1 MPDLNKWVDVEAT
14 QAVSRHTS
22 AGIFAIVCFGLLWLF
37 VHYILPHSWVQLWI
51 ETIDEFILVGLFSVA
66 RRRCPVV
73 FCSENPCFSLATLG
87 GVVFLTSGCNT

>member
-51 ETIDEFILVGLFSVA
+51 ETIDEFILVGLFLLLGVDVLLFFV
-66 RRRCPVV
+66 RRIRA
-73 FCSENPCFSLATLG
+73 SHWLLLAA
-87 GVVFLTSGCNT
+87 